1 MPKRLLFDISGLL
14 GWYAY
19 FPNPSGIQR
28 VTEHLLSSKAIQQS
42 TQTEFVARAIG
53 SDVLYVVDREALHD
67 LCDIERRPLGI
78 AKLRAI
84 FAQSMRLASPG
95 RLRRELRYF
104 HLPYAIAGTLGLE
117 ALIEGLF
124 SRQIPTRRTALRTLP
139 ALTASDTLFN
149 PGDFWCHDGYVE
161 SIIEVK
167 RRTGMRV
174 VQLVHDLFAVERPD
188 WTHPG
193 FGHVITGQFERL
205 APYVDRWLATSKFVR
220 STLSDYLGTHGLGAP
235 GLGAPGRH
243 ERPHERPIDVLPMG
257 WQALGNSSRNAGVEG
272 DQRILGKYGLSAR
285 KYILHVGTVEPRK
298 NLMSL
303 IEAMSDLHRQNSKPV
318 PCCVLVGREGWRS
331 EGIRRRLESTRF
343 EDGRILWLK
352 NVSDGE
358 LAALYRGAQ
367 FAVVPSTIE
376 GWGLPIRE
384 SLAHGLPCIASR
396 AGGMEES
403 GQDLAAYFDPADADG
418 LKAAMAHWIN
428 DEAELQRV
436 RTRLEIHFRSEAASL
451 GWDAAGAAVL
461 RVAFE

>member
-1 MPKRLLFDISGLL
+1 MPKRLLFDVSGLL
-14 GWYAY
+14 AWYAY

-28 VTEHLLSSKAIQQS
+28 VTEHLLGSKAIRQS
-42 TQTEFVARAIG
+42 TRTEFVARAIG
-53 SDVLYVVDREALHD
+53 SDVLYVVDREALDD
-67 LCDIERRPLGI
+67 LCDIKRRPQGI
-78 AKLRAI
+78 ARLRGI

-104 HLPYAIAGTLGLE
+104 HWPYAIAGTLGLE

-124 SRQIPTRRTALRTLP
+124 SRQIPTRRPALRTLP
-139 ALTASDTLFN
+139 ALTAADTLFN

-167 RRTGMRV
+167 RTTGMRV

-205 APYVDRWLATSKFVR
+205 APHVDKWFATSRFVR
-220 STLSDYLGTHGLGAP
+220 STLSAYLDARGLDGRGLGAH
-235 GLGAPGRH
+235 GR
-243 ERPHERPIDVLPMG
+243 HERPIDVLPMG
-257 WQALGNSSRNAGVEG
+257 WQALGNSSGNAGPEG
-272 DQRILGKYGLSAR
+272 DRQILEKYGLSAR

-303 IEAMSDLHRQNSKPV
+303 IDAMSDLHRQNAKPV

-418 LKAAMAHWIN
+418 LKAAMARWIN

-436 RTRLEIHFRSEAASL
+436 RSRLEIHFKSEAASL
-451 GWDAAGAAVL
+451 GWDAAGEAVL
-461 RVAFE
+461 QAAFD

>member
-1 MPKRLLFDISGLL
+1 MPRRLLFDISGLL

-28 VTEHLLSSKAIQQS
+28 VTEHLLSSKALQQS
-42 TQTEFVARAIG
+42 TRTEFVARAIG
-53 SDVLYVVDREALHD
+53 SDVLYLVDREALHD

-78 AKLRAI
+78 ARLRAI

-104 HLPYAIAGTLGLE
+104 HVPYAIAGILGLE
-117 ALIEGLF
+117 GLIEGLF
-124 SRQIPTRRTALRTLP
+124 SRQIPARRTALRTLP

-149 PGDFWCHDGYVE
+149 PGDFWSHDGYVE
-161 SIIEVK
+161 SIVEVK

-174 VQLVHDLFAVERPD
+174 VQLVHDLFANERPD

-205 APYVDRWLATSKFVR
+205 APHVDTWLATSNFVR
-220 STLSDYLGTHGLGAP
+220 SSLSDYLRTHGQ
-235 GLGAPGRH
+235 
-243 ERPHERPIDVLPMG
+243 HERPIDVLPMG
-257 WQALGNSSRNAGVEG
+257 WRALGNSSRNIDPEDDRRV
-272 DQRILGKYGLSAR
+272 IGKYGLSAR

-303 IEAMSDLHRQNSKPV
+303 IDAMSDLHRENPEPV

-352 NVSDGE
+352 NVSDRD

-396 AGGMEES
+396 AGGMEEA
-403 GQDLAAYFDPADADG
+403 GQDFAAYYDPADADG
-418 LKAAMAHWIN
+418 LKAAMARWIN

-436 RTRLEIHFRSEAASL
+436 RSRLEVHFKSEAVALS
-451 GWDAAGAAVL
+451 WDAAGEAVL
-461 RVAFE
+461 RAAFD

>member
-1 MPKRLLFDISGLL
+1 MPQRLLFDLSGLL
-14 GWYAY
+14 AWYAY

-42 TQTEFVARAIG
+42 TRTEFVARAIG
-53 SDVLYVVDREALHD
+53 SDVLYVIDREALHD
-67 LCDIERRPLGI
+67 LCDIKRRPLGI
-78 AKLRAI
+78 ARLRAI
-84 FAQSMRLASPG
+84 FAQSMRLASPA
-95 RLRRELRYF
+95 RLRREFRYF
-104 HLPYAIAGTLGLE
+104 HVPYAIAGALGLE

-124 SRQIPTRRTALRTLP
+124 SRQVPTRRTALRTLP
-139 ALTASDTLFN
+139 APTASDTFFN

-161 SIIEVK
+161 SIVEMK
-167 RRTGMRV
+167 RSTGMRV
-174 VQLVHDLFAVERPD
+174 VQLVHDLFANERPD

-205 APYVDRWLATSKFVR
+205 APHVDTWLATSNFVR
-220 STLSDYLGTHGLGAP
+220 ATLSDYLGTHGQ
-235 GLGAPGRH
+235 
-243 ERPHERPIDVLPMG
+243 HERPIDVLPMG
-257 WQALGNSSRNAGVEG
+257 WRALGNSARNADPGG
-272 DQRILGKYGLSAR
+272 DRRIIGKYGLTGR

-303 IEAMSDLHRQNSKPV
+303 IDAMSDLHRQNPKPV

-403 GQDLAAYFDPADADG
+403 GQDLATYFDPADAEG
-418 LKAAMAHWIN
+418 LKAAMARWIN

-436 RTRLEIHFRSEAASL
+436 RARLEIHFKSEAGSL
-451 GWDAAGAAVL
+451 GWEAAGEAVL
-461 RVAFE
+461 RAAFE

>member
-1 MPKRLLFDISGLL
+1 MPQRLLFDLSGLL
-14 GWYAY
+14 AWYAY

-28 VTEHLLSSKAIQQS
+28 VTEQILNSKAIQQS

-53 SDVLYVVDREALHD
+53 SDVLFVVDREALHD
-67 LCDIERRPLGI
+67 LCDIERRPLGV
-78 AKLRAI
+78 ARLRRI
-84 FAQSMRLASPG
+84 FAQSMRLASPS

-104 HLPYAIAGTLGLE
+104 HVPYAIAGTLGLE

-124 SRQIPTRRTALRTLP
+124 ARQNLARRTALRTLP
-139 ALTASDTLFN
+139 DMTASDTFFN
-149 PGDFWCHDGYVE
+149 PGDFWCHEGYVK
-161 SIIEVK
+161 SIIDVK

-174 VQLVHDLFAVERPD
+174 AQLVHDLFANERPD

-193 FGHVITGQFERL
+193 FGHVITGEFERL
-205 APYVDRWLATSKFVR
+205 SPHVDMWLATSNFVR
-220 STLSDYLGTHGLGAP
+220 STLSDYLGAHGH
-235 GLGAPGRH
+235 H
-243 ERPHERPIDVLPMG
+243 ERSIDVLPMG
-257 WQALGNSSRNAGVEG
+257 WQSLGNSSWNVGVG
-272 DQRILGKYGLSAR
+272 DDRQILGKYELSAR

-303 IEAMSDLHRQNSKPV
+303 IDAMSDLHRQNSKPV

-331 EGIRRRLESTRF
+331 EGIRQRLESTRF

-352 NVSDGE
+352 NVSDRE

-367 FAVVPSTIE
+367 FAVVPSTTE

-396 AGGMEES
+396 AGGMEEA
-403 GQDLAAYFDPADADG
+403 GQDLATYFDPADADG

-428 DEAELQRV
+428 DEAALQGARA
-436 RTRLEIHFRSEAASL
+436 RLEIHFKSEAGSL
-451 GWDAAGAAVL
+451 GWEAAGEAVL
-461 RVAFE
+461 RAAFE